1 MIDVPGYPEAMASSD
16 SAPQAD
22 SATRRRTRT
31 AIVDRAIEV
40 LADRPDASLSVVAEA
55 AEVSRST
62 LHRHFPGREH
72 LIAAVDEAARTR
84 FAEAFDR
91 ARPGDGDAVAAL
103 IRISHELLAMGP
115 VLGLV
120 FNDNAVVDP
129 DTWSD
134 PSSPDDLSTVIRRGL
149 DESSLDPGLRAE
161 WIETTVWTLLFGAWL
176 VLREGAST
184 ADVAEQLS
192 RTVEKAFRA

>member
-1 MIDVPGYPEAMASSD
+1 
-16 SAPQAD
+16 
-22 SATRRRTRT
+22 RRRTRT

-134 PSSPDDLSTVIRRGL
+134 PSSPDGLSTVIRRGL
-149 DESSLDPGLRAE
+149 DESSLDRGLRAE